1 VQGPWDAEAPGSRP
15 GASFFEIWN
24 RVSGVASNSH
34 MTGFLALGGLLLA
47 GFAFLSLMLAFVIVF
62 FKAVLWLVFLPF
74 RLLFWTLGAVLA
86 LIGTAVGVVVALV
99 VGLALILAP
108 LLPFLVLG
116 ALIYGLVRLIKRPAT
131 T

>member
-1 VQGPWDAEAPGSRP
+1 
-15 GASFFEIWN
+15 
-24 RVSGVASNSH
+24 

-62 FKAVLWLVFLPF
+62 VKAVLWLIFLPF
-74 RLLFWTLGAVLA
+74 RLLFWGLGAVLA
-86 LIGTAVGVVVALV
+86 LIGTAVGIAVALV

-108 LLPFLVLG
+108 LLPFLIVG